1 MPPSPPAQV
10 PELQDTK
17 GKRPGSPPAKV
28 KDLQDTM
35 VELPPLPPV
44 KDIHLHP
51 LTKQPVFSLSTDRAP
66 PTQQPVYETAKDS
79 SSSGFLFPG
88 RKFKTSIRMLVDKCS
103 KLLSHSERRLWWMN
117 PTRIM
122 RPQC

>member
-51 LTKQPVFSLSTDRAP
+51 LTK
-66 PTQQPVYETAKDS
+66 
-79 SSSGFLFPG
+79 
-88 RKFKTSIRMLVDKCS
+88 
-103 KLLSHSERRLWWMN
+103 
-117 PTRIM
+117 
-122 RPQC
+122 